1 MEDVLYPLRVGSSS
15 SRPLRAGRV
24 PLVVMDH
31 TDPALCAQ
39 NQGAALIG
47 EDGGA
52 TTRPERPASNAY

>member
-1 MEDVLYPLRVGSSS
+1 
-15 SRPLRAGRV
+15 
-24 PLVVMDH
+24 MDH